1 MEQQIWTCVVCEK
14 KFSPGQWTCADK
26 ISNHVVATKTYRSLD
41 APSDPGRPAAGS
53 LPPVVRGRTMV
64 CNIPPPKKVTENN
77 EVKFIGEGSV
87 EFINGMFAT
96 SDPEKQY
103 WLDKRP
109 AYNAS
114 EEAWK
119 NTWHTKDERL
129 AEKELELRAMSQRL
143 ENERNDLLAQTKQKV
158 GAA

>member
-1 MEQQIWTCVVCEK
+1 MDQQTWFCEVCEK
-14 KFSPGQWTCADK
+14 KFSPGQWTCSDK
-26 ISNHVVATKTYRSLD
+26 ISNHVVAAKTYRSLD

-64 CNIPPPKKVTENN
+64 CNIPPPQKVMEKD
-77 EVKFIGEGSV
+77 EVRWIGEGSV
-87 EFINGMFAT
+87 EFINGMYT
-96 SDPEKQY
+96 TTDPQKQY

-109 AYNAS
+109 AYNAT
-114 EEAWK
+114 EEQWK

-129 AEKELELRAMSQRL
+129 AEKETQLRAMSERL
-143 ENERNDLLAQTKQKV
+143 ENERNELLAQTKQKV